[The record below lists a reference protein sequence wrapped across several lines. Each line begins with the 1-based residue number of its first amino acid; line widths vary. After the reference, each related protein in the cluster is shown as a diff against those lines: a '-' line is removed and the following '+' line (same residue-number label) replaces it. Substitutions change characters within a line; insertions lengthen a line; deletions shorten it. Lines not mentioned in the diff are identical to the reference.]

1 MLENFSRRATRVISE
16 ARREAGKRGVNQIDV
31 NSLIIGFITEEQD
44 PNSLELN
51 AQGKRATE
59 TIQRPMLLPATHW
72 QERGPSL
79 LSQEVAGSFLAQ
91 LNEILPRCTPVPDTA
106 EMPTSPEFQRAF
118 SAAENLRQQFH
129 RAKIEPLDLLA
140 AALNEPC
147 EASRLLID
155 AGITEE
161 KVLQFP
167 RSGEGSG

>member
-1 MLENFSRRATRVISE
+1 
-16 ARREAGKRGVNQIDV
+16 
-31 NSLIIGFITEEQD
+31 
-44 PNSLELN
+44 
-51 AQGKRATE
+51 
-59 TIQRPMLLPATHW
+59 
-72 QERGPSL
+72 
-79 LSQEVAGSFLAQ
+79 
-91 LNEILPRCTPVPDTA
+91 
-106 EMPTSPEFQRAF
+106 MPTSPEFQRAF